1 MTGHLPIVPNICSTY
16 VSIKPTI
23 EKSLINEV
31 IIKNFFVLPSL
42 WSDDMDIET
51 IVFEIVTLQVLPKKN
66 LFILT
71 S

>member
-1 MTGHLPIVPNICSTY
+1 MTGHLPIAPNICSPY

-51 IVFEIVTLQVLPKKN
+51 IVFEIVTLHVLTKKICS
-66 LFILT
+66 F
-71 S
+71 

>member
-1 MTGHLPIVPNICSTY
+1 MTGHLPIAPNISSTY

-42 WSDDMDIET
+42 WSDEMDIET
-51 IVFEIVTLQVLPKKN
+51 IVFEIVTLHVLTKKICS
-66 LFILT
+66 F
-71 S
+71 